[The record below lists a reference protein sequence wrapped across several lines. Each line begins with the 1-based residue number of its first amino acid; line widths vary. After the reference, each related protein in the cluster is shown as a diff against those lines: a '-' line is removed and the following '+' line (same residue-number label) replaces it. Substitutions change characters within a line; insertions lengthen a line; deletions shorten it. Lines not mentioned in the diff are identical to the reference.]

1 MRCGG
6 SSAFLKQRFGTGY
19 HMKIFKL
26 PLCNV
31 KAIEDLIRKYAPKVK
46 LQSDSDNE
54 VLFTLGHIIETR
66 KIVTMFK
73 GLERRSSELGIASVG
88 LTVTALEDVLLRVGE
103 EAHVHQRKG
112 PNVASPL
119 SDGPSFI
126 DAKQT
131 AIRIMAST
139 TATDP
144 SLFAC
149 IWAVLS
155 KRATYMWREK
165 RMPLFSWMLPPLLLM
180 LLFFLEDAGLR
191 GSGFGVEHDGD
202 AVRYTFPEV
211 VGDAQGFYVVD
222 TEESFADKWLR
233 PLTSDANGF
242 YMTEESPS
250 TDLTLYLL
258 DIAKETLRKYVFNIH
273 FGVQLVKKTGNAL
286 WYNGQIQHTAPLA
299 VTLYNTA
306 RLRNVTN
313 DASADFSFEVT
324 ARGSEELHAAMGGG
338 PGVLA
343 EHIRSQ
349 NTYSTLLPKV
359 LRSIFFPLV
368 SSLMCSNFVIF
379 PTAERALQVKQLQ
392 MISGL
397 GPVTYWLI
405 NFAFDFMFYMGTALI
420 VLLPLPFVPYTTL
433 AAEDFHLIF
442 VLNLLHGYAA
452 LPTIYICS
460 FLFDSPITAYSAI
473 VLITFVI
480 SSGGNLAAVFME
492 QFGEDLH
499 STLLTTV
506 IEVTLQV
513 LRLLPNQSY
522 SRGMTKIIQLAREKG
537 ICRKG
542 GLQLESRCH
551 TRQAQGRLSLL
562 QCCLHLDA
570 PDPSEYAIKPL
581 DVSPYSVFY
590 EFITLTIEGP
600 VLFALLVC
608 IEIWL
613 PSVDMALSSLDQNVY
628 KEGAVP
634 APAPSPAVGKALA
647 GSKKPEDTEVM
658 LENGLIDGLVN
669 NPTATGALRPLMVV
683 NLLFKSYGYL
693 ESNPVLQGLSFTVRT
708 GECFG
713 LLGVNG
719 VGKTTTF
726 RVLTGDIL
734 PHFGDAKV
742 SGFSIVHQT
751 WHCQRYLGYCPQ
763 RDGLLDML
771 TGTET
776 LLLFGRLR
784 GLNITPQY
792 LNVLAHIFR
801 LEEIVDHL
809 VVTYSVGNRR
819 KLSICVSM
827 MGMPRMLL
835 LDEPYNTIA
844 TTARKRIVNY
854 ISELQRVS
862 KMSILLS
869 SHSLSDVEFLCNR
882 IAIMGE
888 GRLQCLGS
896 LTHLKEKFGKGY
908 TIGVK
913 TYPDKK
919 QDFVYQKEVADA
931 VCNTFPET
939 EMVHSVQGLLEF
951 RMSHVE
957 MPWSEMFTRM
967 AKIKKR
973 FKLQDFFIS
982 DTSLEQIYTSVTRKE
997 AFEAAAAAAA
1007 ATAAPATGAL
1017 PPGLGT
1023 SLGI

>member
-1 MRCGG
+1 
-6 SSAFLKQRFGTGY
+6 
-19 HMKIFKL
+19 
-26 PLCNV
+26 
-31 KAIEDLIRKYAPKVK
+31 
-46 LQSDSDNE
+46 
-54 VLFTLGHIIETR
+54 
-66 KIVTMFK
+66 
-73 GLERRSSELGIASVG
+73 
-88 LTVTALEDVLLRVGE
+88 
-103 EAHVHQRKG
+103 
-112 PNVASPL
+112 
-119 SDGPSFI
+119 
-126 DAKQT
+126 
-131 AIRIMAST
+131 MAST

-149 IWAVLS
+149 IWAMLS

-180 LLFFLEDAGLR
+180 LLFFLEDVGLR

-211 VGDAQGFYVVD
+211 FGDAQWN

-250 TDLTLYLL
+250 ADLTLYLL
-258 DIAKETLRKYVFNIH
+258 DIAKGDAAEVRLQHPFRSGSWSKRR
-273 FGVQLVKKTGNAL
+273 GENAL
-286 WYNGQIQHTAPLA
+286 WYNGQIQHSAPLA

-313 DASADFSFEVT
+313 DASADFTFEVT

-379 PTAERALQVKQLQ
+379 PTAERALQVKQLH

-647 GSKKPEDTEVM
+647 GSKK
-658 LENGLIDGLVN
+658 
-669 NPTATGALRPLMVV
+669 
-683 NLLFKSYGYL
+683 
-693 ESNPVLQGLSFTVRT
+693 GLSFTVRT

-734 PHFGDAKV
+734 PHFGDANV

-751 WHCQRYLGYCPQ
+751 RH

-931 VCNTFPET
+931 VCKTFPET

>member
-1 MRCGG
+1 
-6 SSAFLKQRFGTGY
+6 
-19 HMKIFKL
+19 
-26 PLCNV
+26 
-31 KAIEDLIRKYAPKVK
+31 
-46 LQSDSDNE
+46 
-54 VLFTLGHIIETR
+54 
-66 KIVTMFK
+66 
-73 GLERRSSELGIASVG
+73 
-88 LTVTALEDVLLRVGE
+88 
-103 EAHVHQRKG
+103 
-112 PNVASPL
+112 
-119 SDGPSFI
+119 
-126 DAKQT
+126 
-131 AIRIMAST
+131 
-139 TATDP
+139 
-144 SLFAC
+144 
-149 IWAVLS
+149 
-155 KRATYMWREK
+155 
-165 RMPLFSWMLPPLLLM
+165 
-180 LLFFLEDAGLR
+180 
-191 GSGFGVEHDGD
+191 
-202 AVRYTFPEV
+202 
-211 VGDAQGFYVVD
+211 
-222 TEESFADKWLR
+222 
-233 PLTSDANGF
+233 
-242 YMTEESPS
+242 
-250 TDLTLYLL
+250 
-258 DIAKETLRKYVFNIH
+258 
-273 FGVQLVKKTGNAL
+273 
-286 WYNGQIQHTAPLA
+286 
-299 VTLYNTA
+299 
-306 RLRNVTN
+306 
-313 DASADFSFEVT
+313 
-324 ARGSEELHAAMGGG
+324 
-338 PGVLA
+338 
-343 EHIRSQ
+343 
-349 NTYSTLLPKV
+349 
-359 LRSIFFPLV
+359 
-368 SSLMCSNFVIF
+368 
-379 PTAERALQVKQLQ
+379 

-433 AAEDFHLIF
+433 AAEDFPGTGPTFLI
-442 VLNLLHGYAA
+442 VSQYA
-452 LPTIYICS
+452 S
-460 FLFDSPITAYSAI
+460 RSPYAVMSP
-473 VLITFVI
+473 
-480 SSGGNLAAVFME
+480 AAVIAAA
-492 QFGEDLH
+492 GDTTD
-499 STLLTTV
+499 TLLTTV

-647 GSKKPEDTEVM
+647 GSKK
-658 LENGLIDGLVN
+658 
-669 NPTATGALRPLMVV
+669 
-683 NLLFKSYGYL
+683 
-693 ESNPVLQGLSFTVRT
+693 GLSFTVRT